1 MNQNP
6 KILSGTE
13 LSSAVFSKLSNRIVN
28 LKNKSITPTL
38 AVVLVGEN
46 PASKVYV
53 RNKTKRF
60 KDLSLE
66 SKTIRFDQDVSEAE
80 LINKISEL
88 NSDVNIHGILVQLPL
103 PDHILSL
110 IHI

>member
-38 AVVLVGEN
+38 AVILVGEN

-60 KDLSLE
+60 EDTEWKDAYIVAKYKE
-66 SKTIRFDQDVSEAE
+66 EV
-80 LINKISEL
+80 KISFDA
-88 NSDVNIHGILVQLPL
+88 STA
-103 PDHILSL
+103 
-110 IHI
+110 